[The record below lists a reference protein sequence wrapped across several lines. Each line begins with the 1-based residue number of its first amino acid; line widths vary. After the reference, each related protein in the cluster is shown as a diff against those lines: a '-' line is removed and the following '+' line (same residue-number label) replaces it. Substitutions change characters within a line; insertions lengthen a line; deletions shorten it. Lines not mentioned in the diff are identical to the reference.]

1 MQLTCHYSHLNGEE
15 YLLVHHP
22 GPWEDVND
30 VINGVDAEACRT
42 NVSDFSGEH
51 SVNESDSGRQR
62 QSHS

>member
-1 MQLTCHYSHLNGEE
+1 MQLTCHDSHLNGEE

-42 NVSDFSGEH
+42 NVSDFSGAFGE
-51 SVNESDSGRQR
+51 
-62 QSHS
+62 